1 MAQFRFIHC
10 SDLHID
16 SPFKGLTS
24 QNPALSGV
32 LRESTFKAFQNI
44 ARLALQEKVDA
55 VLIAGDVFDGADRSL
70 QAQLK
75 FRRILKEL
83 SDQKIKIFIAH
94 GNHDPLDSWSRTL
107 EWPEHVTIFPGN
119 KVQRVPVQKE
129 GKNIAWIYGISFPQK
144 KVTENLA
151 LKFRKDEE
159 EGFSVGVLHAN
170 VGQQPGHDNY
180 APCSINDLVSRNFDY
195 WALGHIHEH
204 KVLRESAP
212 AIVYSGNTQTRHIGE
227 KGQKGCCLVT
237 LSSNSPP
244 EIRFMATDVVS
255 YCSSTVNMANAENIN
270 DVIREIQVKC
280 EKLTK
285 EAILREGLVAHLT
298 LTGRTPIYK
307 ELQASGVL
315 NALSEEIYAFFEGHS
330 PWVMIELSNQT
341 AGNYDINNLKEGKDF
356 IADLVNLCDE
366 TDKEALQNK
375 VRDGLKPVFET
386 WAGRKYLDEL
396 SKEEIDE
403 LIQKS
408 RDLALDQLV
417 DNS

>member
-24 QNPALSGV
+24 QNPTLASV

-94 GNHDPLDSWSRTL
+94 GNHDPLNSWSQTL

-159 EGFSVGVLHAN
+159 EGFSIGVLHAN

-212 AIVYSGNTQTRHIGE
+212 AIVYSGNTQARHLGE

-244 EIRFMATDVVS
+244 EIRFMTTDVVS

-396 SKEEIDE
+396 SKQEIDE